1 MRLHPFHGLLLG
13 LVATASCLGFEPAEH
28 MQSVEERAAELAP
41 GLWHGQWTLRR
52 EHPALRTLGGSRAL
66 DIEVW
71 HGLGEPT
78 ASLQWSTGS
87 AICPEIEDEPCEWV
101 GVHGSSEAA
110 VIDGRLHFA
119 LPLSA
124 DSEDPLFVHLPLPGA
139 GRGAAVN
146 AKGGIAFA
154 LEAEPRVR

>member
-13 LVATASCLGFEPAEH
+13 LVAAASCLGFEPAED
-28 MQSVEERAAELAP
+28 MQSAEERAAEIAP
-41 GLWHGQWTLRR
+41 GVWHGQWTLRR

-71 HGLGEPT
+71 HGMDEPT
-78 ASLQWSTGS
+78 ASVQWSTGP
-87 AICPEIEDEPCEWV
+87 AICPEIDDEPCEWV
-101 GVHGSSEAA
+101 GVHGSSEGA

-119 LPLSA
+119 MPLSA
-124 DSEDPLFVHLPLPGA
+124 DSEDPLFVQLPLPGA

-146 AKGGIAFA
+146 AKGGIAFP
-154 LEAEPRVR
+154 LEAERRKP

>member
-28 MQSVEERAAELAP
+28 MQSDEERATEVAP

-78 ASLQWSTGS
+78 ASLQWSTGP

-101 GVHGSSEAA
+101 GVNGSSEAA

>member
-1 MRLHPFHGLLLG
+1 MRAHPFYGLLLA
-13 LVATASCLGFEPAEH
+13 LVATASCLGYAPAEH
-28 MQSVEERAAELAP
+28 IQSAKEGATGSAA
-41 GLWHGQWTLRR
+41 GVWHGQWTLRR
-52 EHPALRTLGGSRAL
+52 AHPALPTLGASRAL

-71 HGLGEPT
+71 HSADETT
-78 ASLQWSTGS
+78 ASVHWSTGP
-87 AICPEIEDEPCEWV
+87 AICPEIGDEPCEWTSA
-101 GVHGSSEAA
+101 HGSSEGA

-154 LEAEPRVR
+154 LEAEPRLR